1 MTDNINNYDNDD
13 DEENFISKSQLK
25 REMEELQKLG
35 KRLIDLNDTHR
46 KTFSLP
52 EDLDEAIIEHKRITK
67 NEAKRRQLQYIGKL
81 MRNADHEAILEK
93 FDAIEAAQSKLKK
106 SHFMVEEWR
115 DKLIT
120 GDQAYVTQFL
130 DEYPNINRQTFRQL
144 ARNAAKEQEKNKEME
159 QKSQTNKKKTAA
171 TRKLFQFIRDNIL
184 ADVS

>member
-1 MTDNINNYDNDD
+1 MTDDINNYDNSN
-13 DEENFISKSQLK
+13 DEENFVSKSQLK

-52 EDLDEAIIEHKRITK
+52 EDLEEAILEHKRITK
-67 NEAKRRQLQYIGKL
+67 NEAKRRQMQYIGKL
-81 MRNADHEAILEK
+81 MRKADHESIQEK
-93 FDAIEAAQSKLKK
+93 FDAIEATQSKLKK

-120 GDQAYVTQFL
+120 GDQAHVTQFL
-130 DEYPNINRQTFRQL
+130 AEYPSVDRQTFRQL
-144 ARNAAKEQEKNKEME
+144 ARNAVKEQEKNKEME
-159 QKSQTNKKKTAA
+159 KKSQTNKMKSAA

-184 ADVS
+184 TNI